1 MIKNNFLSNINF
13 FSTSLSM
20 SINFFFSSVLI
31 ILLSLFNF
39 LDLAAEIGLTL
50 SFTLFLCQI
59 FSANHRSLIYLEEY
73 ESKVN
78 SIVQFRFIITFIILF
93 ISISMISILEFENQ
107 FFLIILSL
115 LICIQW
121 ISEIFL
127 TIKEKAK
134 SYDYSNKILFTNLV
148 FFSIILFSIFF
159 NYIILI
165 NYFVIFIIVCYLL
178 IFKKEF
184 YRIKFTIK
192 DLSFSKNILKN
203 SFKNYE
209 IISSFFLNFSNLI
222 WRFSIFLYAGKS
234 VAGLLFG
241 SFAIGSF
248 FGSVYYNILG
258 PKIHSKKINFSKLWF
273 LPFLFLTILLV
284 FISFNY
290 FKNLENI
297 YDLEIVRISCILF
310 SLSGSF
316 IMILSL
322 FIRFNYFY
330 NYETKLVFK
339 LDVIYS
345 VLISFIISIIFYLLG
360 LKFLVLAYFIASL
373 CSLSVYLLLY
383 LNNEKFF

>member
-1 MIKNNFLSNINF
+1 MIKNNFLNNINF

-39 LDLAAEIGLTL
+39 LNLAAEIGLTL

-73 ESKVN
+73 ESKIN
-78 SIVQFRFIITFIILF
+78 SIVQFRFLITILIIL
-93 ISISMISILEFENQ
+93 ISILMISILEFENQ
-107 FFLIILSL
+107 FFLISLSS
-115 LICIQW
+115 LICVQW

-127 TIKEKAK
+127 TIKEKIK
-134 SYDYSNKILFTNLV
+134 NYDYSNKILFANSL
-148 FFSIILFSIFF
+148 FFLAILISIFF

-165 NYFVIFIIVCYLL
+165 NYFIILIILGYLL
-178 IFKKEF
+178 IFRKEF

-192 DLSFSKNILKN
+192 GLSLSKNIFKN
-203 SFKNYE
+203 SLKSYE

-222 WRFSIFLYAGKS
+222 WRFSIFTFAGKS

-248 FGSVYYNILG
+248 FGSLYYNILG
-258 PKIHSKKINFSKLWF
+258 PKIHSKKINFSKFWF
-273 LPFLFLTILLV
+273 LPFFFLTILLLS
-284 FISFNY
+284 ISLNY
-290 FKNLENI
+290 FKNLDNI
-297 YDLEIVRISCILF
+297 YNLEITRLSCILF

-316 IMILSL
+316 IMIFSL

-330 NYETKLVFK
+330 NHETKLVFK

-345 VLISFIISIIFYLLG
+345 VLISFVILIIFYSLG
-360 LKFLVLAYFIASL
+360 LKYLVLAYFIASL
-373 CSLSVYLLLY
+373 CSLSVYLLVY
-383 LNNEKFF
+383 LKK